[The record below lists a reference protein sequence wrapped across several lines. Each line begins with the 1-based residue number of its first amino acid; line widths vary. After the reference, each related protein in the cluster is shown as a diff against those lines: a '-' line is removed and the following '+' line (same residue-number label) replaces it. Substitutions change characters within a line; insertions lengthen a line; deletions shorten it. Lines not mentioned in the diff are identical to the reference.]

1 MFSLSLFHPSLFLI
15 FLYAI
20 LFPPDP
26 TYFHFSSS
34 FSVLSR
40 YDHAPILP
48 REVIPDKR
56 KPRDNKRRPVAL
68 VVEEEEGHFRSAL
81 VAAVPISSI
90 EKSRM
95 HPLHFSSP
103 FSLSLFSSLF
113 LCPRSTSGGRA
124 RSIVAK
130 SMDVPS
136 PEVHLSTG
144 KWISSKV
151 EIEFGR
157 GDTGYRDYVD
167 FRGDISCWWTTRTFA
182 TRPAFPNDID
192 PPR

>member
-95 HPLHFSSP
+95 HPLHFFSSS
-103 FSLSLFSSLF
+103 SLSLS

-167 FRGDISCWWTTRTFA
+167 FRGDISC
-182 TRPAFPNDID
+182 
-192 PPR
+192 